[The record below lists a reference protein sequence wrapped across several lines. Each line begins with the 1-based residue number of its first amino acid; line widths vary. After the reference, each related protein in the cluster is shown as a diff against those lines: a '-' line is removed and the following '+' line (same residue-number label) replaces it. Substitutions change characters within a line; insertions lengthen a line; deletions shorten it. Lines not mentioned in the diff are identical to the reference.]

1 MNRLFVSVYQNQ
13 DANSERFKTR
23 TYYLPK
29 GTINISNVI
38 INGKKFDGQAIDS
51 DVKRY
56 EEVIKSITRQGEDY
70 FTGYLFSIRWISSY
84 YAR

>member
-1 MNRLFVSVYQNQ
+1 MNRLFVLVYLNQ
-13 DANSERFKTR
+13 DANSKRFKTQ

-29 GTINISNVI
+29 GSINISNVI
-38 INGKKFDGQAIDS
+38 INGKKFDDQAIDS

-56 EEVIKSITRQGEDY
+56 EEVTKSITRQGEDY